1 MPFGIALPCG
11 LIIPEQW
18 LWWCHHGQSHYESTF
33 GECRLSARWPSTAN
47 PQAKPTDLDCESTS
61 MQHTIQQAYHYS
73 DFSLEKCV
81 SSKSMLIV
89 GQHLHSWCHDAL
101 MCHRG
106 SLNVFLGIPAAAC
119 FGRGLVYV
127 SRKAGGRVALPACMR
142 AVYLRVLVGCTWH
155 NVCSPVSWRMRGNK
169 LDIVRIWLSLF
180 YTVKPTPPSF
190 LVQLLVLL
198 TLPSTAVL
206 QLHHVA
212 QVTVE
217 YWKWF
222 IILFYVWSVT
232 KVEALSEAAIR
243 PYVCLSVCLSVL
255 CL

>member
-89 GQHLHSWCHDAL
+89 GQHLHSWFTTHRCV
-101 MCHRG
+101 HRG

-119 FGRGLVYV
+119 FGRGFGICFAK
-127 SRKAGGRVALPACMR
+127 SRRSGGLASLHACSISTR
-142 AVYLRVLVGCTWH
+142 ARRL
-155 NVCSPVSWRMRGNK
+155 
-169 LDIVRIWLSLF
+169 
-180 YTVKPTPPSF
+180 
-190 LVQLLVLL
+190 
-198 TLPSTAVL
+198 
-206 QLHHVA
+206 HVA
-212 QVTVE
+212 
-217 YWKWF
+217 
-222 IILFYVWSVT
+222 
-232 KVEALSEAAIR
+232 
-243 PYVCLSVCLSVL
+243 
-255 CL
+255 